1 VSRQVIN
8 NTNEKRGQKEKVL
21 SGLIW
26 TFGERITAQGV
37 SFVLSI
43 ILARILMPEEYGL
56 IAMVMVFINIANVF
70 TNGGFGEALVQKKD
84 SDETEFSTMFFCT
97 LGVSMVIYIVLFIF
111 APFISEFY
119 RTPAI
124 TWVLRILAFKIII
137 SSLSTIQ
144 HAYVQ
149 KYMLFRKFFF
159 STLGGTLFSGIIGIA
174 MAKAGFGVW
183 ALVAQYLSNTTIDT
197 IVLLMTVSWRP
208 HLTFSKKSAIELM
221 NFGWKMVLAN
231 LVNAIYNE
239 LRSIIIGRS
248 YSSADLAYYNK
259 GNQIPSL
266 AITNID
272 TAIGNV
278 IFPAMSTAE
287 SPEKLKTIGR
297 RAMKTTSYIIFPIMV
312 GLIVVSRPLITLL
325 LTKKWDSSIIYM
337 QILCIYWMTQPIQTT
352 NWQIIKAMGRSDLCL
367 KLELLK
373 KAIGIIMV
381 VAAMFISVKAIAI
394 SAAVFGVISMII
406 NILPNKKLI
415 NYSIIEQM
423 LDIIPAL
430 GISIVMGVIV
440 YLCSYMTLPTI
451 VILIIQVIVGVTIY
465 VCLSYILRLDSYM
478 YLIGVVK
485 NRRK

>member
-1 VSRQVIN
+1 
-8 NTNEKRGQKEKVL
+8 
-21 SGLIW
+21 
-26 TFGERITAQGV
+26 
-37 SFVLSI
+37 
-43 ILARILMPEEYGL
+43 
-56 IAMVMVFINIANVF
+56 
-70 TNGGFGEALVQKKD
+70 
-84 SDETEFSTMFFCT
+84 
-97 LGVSMVIYIVLFIF
+97 
-111 APFISEFY
+111 
-119 RTPAI
+119 
-124 TWVLRILAFKIII
+124 
-137 SSLSTIQ
+137 
-144 HAYVQ
+144 
-149 KYMLFRKFFF
+149 
-159 STLGGTLFSGIIGIA
+159 